1 MPSLHPVIQSLL
13 QAQPAVLRESHL
25 LTGRMMEKR
34 PPDLL
39 SASCPAGHQCKVFLK
54 KLNSELCLILT
65 DLRFLA
71 LAASIALFTTPL
83 IYPVMLAG
91 DAGQLLQIVLFD
103 MLCMIIYHFELIQN
117 EPILWLEHNSHN
129 FSASCLFGWHR
140 HTLVHT
146 LVHTWYTPWYTPLL
160 WIRTCHGWG
169 WQCSWANSYGW
180 PDTGW
185 GIAPHQQPAGLSG
198 HSGWI
203 HYTWSAQTDRQTE
216 EWGREGESMGYTKHH
231 GLFLRM
237 SFILQFIT
245 HEALVEW

>member
-1 MPSLHPVIQSLL
+1 MHRFLVIYAIS
-13 QAQPAVLRESHL
+13 ASRNSVSTTGAASCAEGVL
-25 LTGRMMEKR
+25 LTDGEEDGETSSW
-34 PPDLL
+34 PVVSLV
-39 SASCPAGHQCKVFLK
+39 SSWSSVQGFLK

-65 DLRFLA
+65 NLRFLA
-71 LAASIALFTTPL
+71 LAASIALFTASL
-83 IYPVMLAG
+83 IYPMMLAG

-129 FSASCLFGWHR
+129 FSASCLFGWDR
-140 HTLVHT
+140 HTP
-146 LVHTWYTPWYTPLL
+146 WYTPWYTPLL

-237 SFILQFIT
+237 SFTLQFIT